1 MATAFLLAHFDD
13 EYCALPLILQARA
26 AGEACWFLYVADY
39 RDPRNAARRLKETQN
54 FLASLGF
61 EPDRAI
67 HVGAGTGVLDGQIVK
82 GLDIALAKL
91 REALARLPPTTRFVT
106 PAWEGGHPDHDGC
119 AAMATIL
126 AAERGGV
133 PVQQFGLYNGRWPL
147 KPLYRA
153 CSPIPENGPEVR
165 VRLSPRQWLAW
176 IAAVRFFRSQTWN
189 WLGLW
194 PAMFLS
200 LATRGGFAAQAL
212 APGRIRE
219 RPHAGPLHYER
230 MFRTP
235 YETVRTAVDAALA
248 AQEGQ
253 RPGRA
258 RTRKKPTVIS
268 A

>member
-1 MATAFLLAHFDD
+1 MAVAFLLAHFDD

-39 RDPRNAARRLKETQN
+39 RDGRTAARRRAETQA

-61 EPDRAI
+61 APGRTI
-67 HVGAGTGVLDGQIVK
+67 HVGAGSGVLDGQVVK

-91 REALARLPPTTRFVT
+91 RKALSQLPPITRFVT

-119 AAMATIL
+119 AALAVRL

-147 KPLYRA
+147 GPLYRA
-153 CSPIPENGPEVR
+153 CAPIPENGPEVR
-165 VRLSPRQWLAW
+165 VGLSLDQWLAW
-176 IAAVRFFRSQTWN
+176 IAAVRFFPSQTWN

-194 PAMFLS
+194 PAMFLTF
-200 LATRGGFAAQAL
+200 LVRGGFAAQTLSAE
-212 APGRIRE
+212 RIGE
-219 RPHAGPLHYER
+219 RPHAGRLHYEG

-235 YETVRTAVDAALA
+235 YESVRAAIDRALA
-248 AQEGQ
+248 APAPQ